1 MRLAVKCALLAIP
14 LEIAL
19 CGLWAYPVDNGFEP
33 TDGLLDHATAY
44 FWMVLHWPALL
55 ALRWLERRGAP
66 AWDELLLFYMSGWL
80 QLTVLLLLAAL
91 ALRALL
97 RRYRTAAQQPAQR
110 PAH

>member
-33 TDGLLDHATAY
+33 ADGFLDHVTAY

-55 ALRWLERRGAP
+55 ALRGLERHGAA
-66 AWDELLLFYMSGWL
+66 AWNELLLFYASGWV
-80 QLTVLLLLAAL
+80 QMTVLLFCAAL
-91 ALRALL
+91 AARALL
-97 RRYRTAAQQPAQR
+97 RRYRTAL
-110 PAH
+110 AH